1 MFFPPFNF
9 YLTSKYIDSKYT
21 YFMKKS
27 ISTFLKHPTKD
38 NANRSANPPVTRA
51 STILFNSMQELYD
64 HEKKIKANKKISYY
78 SYGRYGS
85 TTTIELENILKE
97 LEQAHHVFLT
107 GTGFGGVALA
117 IMSVCRPGD
126 EILVSDNVYGPT
138 KEISEELVKEFN
150 INAIF
155 YDPDNFNDLKEKIS
169 KKTKLIVVENPGSN
183 TFEFQDLS
191 KIVNLAKKKNILT
204 FLDNTWGTPLYLKP
218 LKIGF
223 DMSFVSATKYYSGH
237 SDAMGGSL
245 AVNQK
250 VFKRVMFFYKLSGY
264 RMSADEAYLIIR
276 GLRTLDVRL
285 KKHTENT
292 KTVINFL
299 KKQKKIKEILYP
311 YKPSSRNYKLWKK
324 YYSGSNGLFSIVIKS
339 KNKPSVFKF
348 VNSLELFG
356 IGYSWGGFESLV
368 IYQDLR
374 DDTKYTKT
382 RKYFRFDKDEH
393 IVRLHIGLEDP
404 KDLINDLKKSLR
416 YIK

>member
-1 MFFPPFNF
+1 
-9 YLTSKYIDSKYT
+9 
-21 YFMKKS
+21 MKKS

-38 NANRSANPPVTRA
+38 NANRSANPAVTRA
-51 STILFNSMQELYD
+51 STILFNSMQELHQ
-64 HEKKIKANKKISYY
+64 HEKKITANKKVSYY

-85 TTTIELENILKE
+85 STTIELENIIKE

-117 IMSVCRPGD
+117 LMSVCRPGD

-138 KEISEELVKEFN
+138 KEISEDLLKEFE

-155 YDPDNFNDLKEKIS
+155 YDPESFEDLKNKVT
-169 KKTKLIVVENPGSN
+169 KKTRIIVVENPGSI

-191 KIVNLAKKKNILT
+191 KIVNLAKRKNILT

-223 DMSFVSATKYYSGH
+223 DMSFTSATKYFSGH

-245 AVNQK
+245 AVNKK
-250 VFKRVMFFYKLSGY
+250 VFKKVMFFYKLSGY

-285 KKHTENT
+285 KQHYENT
-292 KTVINFL
+292 KRVIIFL
-299 KKQKKIKEILYP
+299 KKQKMIKEILYP
-311 YKPSSRNYKLWKK
+311 HNPSSKNYKLWKK
-324 YYSGSNGLFSIVIKS
+324 YYSGANGLMSIVIKS
-339 KNKPSVFKF
+339 KKKSSVIKF
-348 VNSLELFG
+348 INSLELFG
-356 IGYSWGGFESLV
+356 IGYSWGGFESL
-368 IYQDLR
+368 IILQELR
-374 DDTKYTKT
+374 SASKYTKK
-382 RKYFRFDKDEH
+382 RNYFRFSKDEH
-393 IVRLHIGLEDP
+393 VVRLHIGLEDP
-404 KDLINDLKKSLR
+404 KDLIEDLKKSLK

>member
-1 MFFPPFNF
+1 
-9 YLTSKYIDSKYT
+9 
-21 YFMKKS
+21 MKKS

-38 NANRSANPPVTRA
+38 NSNRSANPPVTRA
-51 STILFNSMQELYD
+51 STILFNSMQELHQ
-64 HEKKIKANKKISYY
+64 HEKKIAANKKISYY

-85 TTTIELENILKE
+85 STTIELENIIKG

-117 IMSVCRPGD
+117 LMSVCRPGD

-138 KEISEELVKEFN
+138 KEISEDLLKEFK

-155 YDPDNFNDLKEKIS
+155 YDPENFKDLENKVT
-169 KKTKLIVVENPGSN
+169 KKTRIIVVENPGSI

-191 KIVNLAKKKNILT
+191 KIVNLAKRKNILT
-204 FLDNTWGTPLYLKP
+204 FLDNTWGTPLYLQP

-223 DMSFVSATKYYSGH
+223 DMSFTSATKYFSGH

-245 AVNQK
+245 AVNKK
-250 VFKRVMFFYKLSGY
+250 VFKKVMFFYKLSGY
-264 RMSADEAYLIIR
+264 RMAADEAYLIIR

-285 KKHTENT
+285 KQHYENT
-292 KTVINFL
+292 KTIIKFL

-311 YKPSSRNYKLWKK
+311 HDPSSKNYKLWKK
-324 YYSGSNGLFSIVIKS
+324 YYSGANGLFSIVIKS
-339 KNKPSVFKF
+339 KKKSSVIKF
-348 VNSLELFG
+348 INSLDLFG

-368 IYQDLR
+368 ILQELR
-374 DDTKYTKT
+374 GASKYTKK
-382 RKYFRFDKDEH
+382 RRYFRFDKDEH

-404 KDLINDLKKSLR
+404 KDLIEDLKKSLK